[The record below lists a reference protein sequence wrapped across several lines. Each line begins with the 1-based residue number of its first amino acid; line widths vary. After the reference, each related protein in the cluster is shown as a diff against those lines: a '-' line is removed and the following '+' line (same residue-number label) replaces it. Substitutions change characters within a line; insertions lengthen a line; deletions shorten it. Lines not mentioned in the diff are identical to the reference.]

1 MLPINVRA
9 LGSGRCSF
17 PQFNK
22 QKLQGEVFFLKA
34 DCKCAEEKNRREFV
48 LLLPGQRQGGLAAS
62 RAARSRTGGKRPWLS
77 EFSKPWANGSV
88 HQANWVLCL
97 LKIRTKA
104 AGTSLGVH
112 CSQYTLKAGQGC
124 SSPTQVSSAPSSYR
138 AQESEKLHMVKH
150 VLAATGQSKLSKQTE
165 TSLLCAILNG
175 LL

>member
-9 LGSGRCSF
+9 LGSGHCSF

-77 EFSKPWANGSV
+77 EFSKPWVSAPGKLGALSV
-88 HQANWVLCL
+88 ESQDKGCWDQSWSPLLPIHTEGRTRVLLTHPSVLC
-97 LKIRTKA
+97 
-104 AGTSLGVH
+104 
-112 CSQYTLKAGQGC
+112 SQQLQ
-124 SSPTQVSSAPSSYR
+124 SAR
-138 AQESEKLHMVKH
+138 D
-150 VLAATGQSKLSKQTE
+150 
-165 TSLLCAILNG
+165 
-175 LL
+175 